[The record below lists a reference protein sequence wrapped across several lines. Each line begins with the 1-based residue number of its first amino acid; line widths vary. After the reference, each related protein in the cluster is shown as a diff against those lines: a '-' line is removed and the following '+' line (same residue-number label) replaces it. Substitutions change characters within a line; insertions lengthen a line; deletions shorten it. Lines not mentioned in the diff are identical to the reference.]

1 MELQLD
7 DGQRSSFSIGPGFRR
22 CSGISPKFTRRFAEG
37 IGKLIRNT
45 PGDHRK
51 KTGRLAVTIP
61 EPIRLVGD
69 LTRPRRLARGKIDL
83 KISNGARVV
92 VVAIGEVTV
101 RTLARLGP
109 SYKLVAT
116 PIDEVVG

>member
-61 EPIRLVGD
+61 EPIRLVGV
-69 LTRPRRLARGKIDL
+69 LARPRRLARCEMNHR
-83 KISNGARVV
+83 NGNGTKVAIV
-92 VVAIGEVTV
+92 VVAG
-101 RTLARLGP
+101 
-109 SYKLVAT
+109 YKYPT
-116 PIDEVVG
+116 SQSHE